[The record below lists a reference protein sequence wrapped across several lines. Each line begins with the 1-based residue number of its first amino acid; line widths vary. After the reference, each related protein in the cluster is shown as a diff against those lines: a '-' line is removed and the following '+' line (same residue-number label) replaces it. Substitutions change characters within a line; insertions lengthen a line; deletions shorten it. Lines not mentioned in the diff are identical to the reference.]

1 MSPPRTDNQEWFQ
14 KLPDLDRILKFRA
27 RPPAN
32 IQHLNLSVEE
42 WRVISFVN
50 SKNSMKAIA
59 KACRLSDTEICRV
72 VYKLLQLGIVEV
84 EHKESAQGL
93 KAMLDKLLAKIRLR

>member
-1 MSPPRTDNQEWFQ
+1 
-14 KLPDLDRILKFRA
+14 
-27 RPPAN
+27 
-32 IQHLNLSVEE
+32 
-42 WRVISFVN
+42 
-50 SKNSMKAIA
+50 MKAIA

-93 KAMLDKLLAKIRLR
+93 KAMLDKLLAKIRFLR